1 MTPTDEQKRVL
12 SFAEVEAAGLADW
25 RQLFEALRT
34 RFRTGGFDQGLEL
47 VTRIAALADDADHH
61 PDVDLRYP
69 HVNVAIFSHDVF
81 GVTSRDIDLARGI
94 SAAAADLGIAAD
106 PTANAVVEIALDT
119 WDHEE
124 IKPFWA
130 AVLGLVDSPES
141 GKAVYDPSGS
151 EPTLWFQH
159 TDRHAEPRQRFHL
172 DIRVP
177 PEVADERIAAALDAG
192 GVLVSDERAPRF
204 TVLADAQGNK
214 ACVTT
219 GLERD

>member
-1 MTPTDEQKRVL
+1 MTDTSTL
-12 SFAEVEAAGLADW
+12 SFAEVEAAGLTDW

-34 RFRTGGFDQGLEL
+34 RFRTGDFATGLEL
-47 VTRIAALADDADHH
+47 VTRIGALADAADHH

-69 HVNVAIFSHDVF
+69 HVNVTLFSHDVF
-81 GVTSRDIDLARGI
+81 GVSSRDVALARQI
-94 SAAAADLGIAAD
+94 SEAAADLGVSAD
-106 PTANAVVEIALDT
+106 PSTVSVVEIALDT

-124 IKPFWA
+124 IKPFWR
-130 AVLGLVDSPES
+130 AVLGYADSPES

-151 EPTLWFQH
+151 LPTLWFQRTTSH
-159 TDRHAEPRQRFHL
+159 DEPRQRFHL
-172 DIRVP
+172 DVRVP
-177 PEVADERIAAALDAG
+177 TEMADVRIAAALEAG

-219 GLERD
+219 GLDRE

>member
-12 SFAEVEAAGLADW
+12 TFAEVEAAGLADW

-34 RFRTGGFDQGLEL
+34 RFRTGGFNQGLEL
-47 VTRIAALADDADHH
+47 VTRIAALADEADHH

-69 HVNVAIFSHDVF
+69 HVSVAICSHDVF
-81 GVTSRDIDLARGI
+81 GVTSRDLDLARAI
-94 SAAAADLGIAAD
+94 SAAAAELGIAAD
-106 PTANAVVEIALDT
+106 PTATGVVEIALDT

-130 AVLGLVDSPES
+130 AVLGMTDH
-141 GKAVYDPSGS
+141 PSHDQELRDLAGS
-151 EPTLWFQH
+151 QPTLWFQH

-177 PEVADERIAAALDAG
+177 PELADERIAAALAAG
-192 GVLVSDERAPRF
+192 GVLVADDQSPRF

-214 ACVTT
+214 VCVTT
-219 GLERD
+219 GLGRD